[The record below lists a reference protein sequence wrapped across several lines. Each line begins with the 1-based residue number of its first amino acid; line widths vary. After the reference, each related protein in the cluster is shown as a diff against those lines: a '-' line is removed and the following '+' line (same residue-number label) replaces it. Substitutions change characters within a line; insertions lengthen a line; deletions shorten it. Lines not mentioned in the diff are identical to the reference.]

1 VIHIQCLRPKRSV
14 CVRLP
19 RLDMVFV
26 EIQNLEL
33 FVSMK
38 DVHVPCQLYDLDLY
52 SVARNVLV
60 QIAEA

>member
-1 VIHIQCLRPKRSV
+1 
-14 CVRLP
+14 
-19 RLDMVFV
+19 MVFV